1 MHTEPEDDFLVW
13 HNTPVQLENDLKKN
27 KKKTDQLFI
36 IIILKVSLFYSTL
49 DQNSVKYYKELSLC

>member
-13 HNTPVQLENDLKKN
+13 HNTPILLENDLKKKQKN
-27 KKKTDQLFI
+27 SVI
-36 IIILKVSLFYSTL
+36 YYHNKVSLFYSTL

>member
-13 HNTPVQLENDLKKN
+13 HNTPILLENDFKKN
-27 KKKTDQLFI
+27 PKNWSVI
-36 IIILKVSLFYSTL
+36 YYHNKVSLFYSTL

>member
-13 HNTPVQLENDLKKN
+13 HNTPVQLENDF
-27 KKKTDQLFI
+27 KKKQKNWSVI
-36 IIILKVSLFYSTL
+36 YYHNKVSLFYSTL